1 MKKNAII
8 PIFIPHMGCPFD
20 CIFCN
25 QGQITARGKPASRE
39 SIVSTIDLHLSTIE
53 TSGLENIE
61 IAFYGGSFTGL
72 SIPLQQEYLSIAK
85 DYKDKGRINGIR
97 LSTRPDYI
105 DDEILKNLKAY
116 GVDLIELGVQSFDDD
131 VLVAS
136 QRGHSKEIVYESS
149 ALIKSY
155 GLKLGIQLM
164 IGLPADSHEKCV
176 NSAIETAR
184 IKPDVARIYPTIV
197 IKGTGLE
204 TLLLEGKY
212 APLPLDEAVRTAK
225 DMYLILQAADVLV
238 IRMGLKSS
246 DNIADG
252 KSILGST
259 FHPAFRQLVESLVAR
274 EDLERQI
281 LLYCENRRFKEQV
294 SSGQDS
300 EIDLKSA
307 CDADKYHLLTCTSID
322 CYTRKESLSNMVGNK
337 GSNRDYFQNKYP
349 GIKFS
354 FKVDDTLEIGEYKL
368 KSIDSI

>member
-39 SIVSTIDLHLSTIE
+39 SIIATIDTHLSTIE
-53 TSGLENIE
+53 IAGLENIE

-72 SIPLQQEYLSIAK
+72 LIPLQQEYLSIAK

-105 DDEILKNLKAY
+105 DDEILTNLKAY
-116 GVDLIELGVQSFDDD
+116 GVDLIELGVQSFDDA

-136 QRGHSKEIVYESS
+136 QRGHSKEVVYESS

-155 GLKLGIQLM
+155 GFKLGIQLM
-164 IGLPADSHEKCV
+164 IGLPADSHEKSV

-225 DMYLILQAADVLV
+225 DMYLILQAAGVSV

-274 EDLERQI
+274 EDLERQ
-281 LLYCENRRFKEQV
+281 LLLCLSNRELNKQEI
-294 SSGQDS
+294 SSLES
-300 EIDLKSA
+300 EINSKSSCA
-307 CDADKYHLLTCTSID
+307 KYLDHRLTNMSINF
-322 CYTRKESLSNMVGNK
+322 YTRKESLSNMVGNK
-337 GSNRDYFQNKYP
+337 GSNREYFQNKYP

-354 FKVDDTLEIGEYKL
+354 FKVDNSLETGEYVVR
-368 KSIDSI
+368 

>member
-39 SIVSTIDLHLSTIE
+39 SIISIIDLHLSTIE
-53 TSGLENIE
+53 PSGLENIE

-85 DYKDKGRINGIR
+85 EYKDKGRINGIR

-105 DDEILKNLKAY
+105 DDDILTNLKAY

-155 GLKLGIQLM
+155 GFKLGIQLM

-212 APLPLDEAVRTAK
+212 VPLPLDEAVRTAK
-225 DMYLILQAADVLV
+225 DMYLILQAAGVSV

-274 EDLERQI
+274 EELERQ
-281 LLYCENRRFKEQV
+281 LLLGCPNQSRV
-294 SSGQDS
+294 SADLDFQKQESTNTDS
-300 EIDLKSA
+300 EGRDSE
-307 CDADKYHLLTCTSID
+307 SINF
-322 CYTRKESLSNMVGNK
+322 YTRKESLSNMVGNK

-354 FKVDDTLEIGEYKL
+354 FKVDNSLEIGEYKT
-368 KSIDSI
+368 K